1 MMNLCKL
8 LVSKSPDILI
18 SFVVTEEWLSFIGS
32 DPKPANIRFA
42 TVPNVIPSELGRAK
56 DFAGFVEAVST
67 KMEAPFEELLD
78 RLEPPV
84 TAIVAD
90 TFLVWIVG
98 LGSRRNIPVAS
109 LWPSSATGFSV
120 LHHFELVVQNRHFPV
135 DLSADKE
142 QGDELVDYIPGVS
155 TTRVADLPMT
165 NTRGDSEKLL
175 PRILESI
182 SLVSKAQY
190 LLFTSV
196 HELEAQV
203 IDTLKAILPIPV
215 YPIGPAIPYLELEK
229 TSFITNAN
237 NVVNYFQWLD
247 SQPPSSVLYISL
259 GSFLSI
265 SSAQMEEIVGGVRDS
280 GVRYLWISRG
290 ENAQF
295 KDSSGDMGLVDWKIG
310 WRVKKNLR
318 AENFVTRG
326 EISELVKRFMDQ
338 KSNEGNEIRKRATK
352 LKETCQQAIAKS
364 GSSETNLDA
373 FIRDISKGHGH

>member
-1 MMNLCKL
+1 MPKCK
-8 LVSKSPDILI
+8 I
-18 SFVVTEEWLSFIGS
+18 FIYI
-32 DPKPANIRFA
+32 ALNICFYH
-42 TVPNVIPSELGRAK
+42 V
-56 DFAGFVEAVST
+56 
-67 KMEAPFEELLD
+67 
-78 RLEPPV
+78 
-84 TAIVAD
+84 
-90 TFLVWIVG
+90 
-98 LGSRRNIPVAS
+98 
-109 LWPSSATGFSV
+109 
-120 LHHFELVVQNRHFPV
+120 
-135 DLSADKE
+135 ADKE

-155 TTRVADLPMT
+155 ITRVADLPMT

-175 PRILESI
+175 PRILECI

-190 LLFTSV
+190 LLFAFV

-265 SSAQMEEIVGGVRDS
+265 SSAQMDEIVGGVRDS

-295 KDSSGDMGLVDWKIG
+295 KDRSGDMGLVVPWCDQLKVLCHSSIGGFLTHCGWNSTLESIFAGVPMIAFPIVWDQFPNSKQILEDWKIG

-338 KSNEGNEIRKRATK
+338 KSDEGNEIRKRATK